1 MNEHELA
8 GQIAVILS
16 EVRAVRADVDAL
28 RSEVREND
36 KRLRADLAIAVSR
49 QNSAI
54 VDTKKKVVA
63 LPNLSSRWRVGSLR

>member
-36 KRLRADLAIAVSR
+36 KRLRADLAVAVSR

-63 LPNLSSRWRVGSLR
+63 LPNLSSRWQVGSLR